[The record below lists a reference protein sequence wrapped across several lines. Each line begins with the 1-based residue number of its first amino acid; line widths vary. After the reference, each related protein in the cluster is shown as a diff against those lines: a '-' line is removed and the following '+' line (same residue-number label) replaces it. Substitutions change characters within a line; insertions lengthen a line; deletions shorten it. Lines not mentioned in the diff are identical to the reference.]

1 MQITITVPSR
11 FYTTGY
17 VSYIIDNVGSMYDV
31 TPLVTQGKEYSVNV
45 TGDSSG
51 EVKDDVGRWLTMVSL
66 SDYTEELVFRD
77 ELQLET
83 AYL

>member
-17 VSYIIDNVGSMYDV
+17 VSYIIDNVDSMYDV
-31 TPLVTQGKEYSVNV
+31 TPLVTQGKEYSVSV

-51 EVKDDVGRWLTMVSL
+51 EVRDDVGRWLTMVSL
-66 SDYTEELVFRD
+66 SDYTEELVFRA

-83 AYL
+83 ACL

>member
-1 MQITITVPSR
+1 
-11 FYTTGY
+11 
-17 VSYIIDNVGSMYDV
+17 MYDV
-31 TPLVTQGKEYSVNV
+31 TPLVRQGKEYSVDV

-66 SDYTEELVFRD
+66 SDYTEELVIRD